1 MATVKNA
8 QDIEQVV
15 QQIDRLIAEMSL
27 LREQIAALNQ
37 PAAQSERSVRDA
49 EYFGMWADR
58 DDMAGRSSR
67 EWLDT
72 LRAEQMT
79 GASG

>member
-37 PAAQSERSVRDA
+37 PAAQGERSVRDA

-67 EWLDT
+67 EWLGT
-72 LRAEQMT
+72 LRAEQWKT
-79 GASG
+79 I

>member
-37 PAAQSERSVRDA
+37 PAAQGERSVRDA

-67 EWLDT
+67 EWLGT
-72 LRAEQMT
+72 LRAEQWKT
-79 GASG
+79 P

>member
-1 MATVKNA
+1 VATVKNA

-27 LREQIAALNQ
+27 LREQIAALSQ
-37 PAAQSERSVRDA
+37 PAAQAERSVRDA

-67 EWLDT
+67 EWLDQ
-72 LRAEQMT
+72 LRAEQWKT
-79 GASG
+79 P

>member
-1 MATVKNA
+1 VATVKNA

-37 PAAQSERSVRDA
+37 PAAQGERSVRDA

-67 EWLDT
+67 EWLGT
-72 LRAEQMT
+72 LRAEQWKT
-79 GASG
+79 I